1 MKYQNGELDNKVIS
15 LMKDAVLVAKGR
27 VIEGNTAGIF
37 LDEVGFI
44 EEGYGVKNSYS
55 HIDLAKYKI
64 IVHS

>member
-44 EEGYGVKNSYS
+44 EEGKGVKNSYS